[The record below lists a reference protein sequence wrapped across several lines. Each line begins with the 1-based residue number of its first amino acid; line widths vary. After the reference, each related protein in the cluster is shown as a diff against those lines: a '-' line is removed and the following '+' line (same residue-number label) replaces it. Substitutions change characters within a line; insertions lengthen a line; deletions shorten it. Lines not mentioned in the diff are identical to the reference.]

1 MKKIALVV
9 LMSIILIAA
18 SILSITTFGGPPD
31 ERYKVITHY
40 KVIDDIGLNLSPAQI
55 TERLPNNLEKKMNE
69 WAKLG
74 YSNVD
79 KFSSL
84 RTYAPTRVILRQ
96 SFSTWRFD

>member
-74 YSNVD
+74 YRVD
-79 KFSSL
+79 KFSSC
-84 RTYAPTRVILRQ
+84 TYKNSIIYTIVMAGD
-96 SFSTWRFD
+96 FD